1 MIIIEKS
8 LREILPNKLFILND
22 FYLSIYIYINKYF
35 CNSKFGSMETI
46 GKVNRRTLTIG
57 RDIKLL
63 QELENK
69 RSVNAV
75 QILSVKFSFY

>member
-1 MIIIEKS
+1 MR
-8 LREILPNKLFILND
+8 LDRLN
-22 FYLSIYIYINKYF
+22 
-35 CNSKFGSMETI
+35 I